1 MNILFVSAE
10 VAPFVSVGGLSQ
22 VMHFL
27 PQSLKKLGHDVRI
40 FTPKYGT
47 MDETSPKKKWKLS
60 TEFAQLI
67 LPVEDTPDTGQTLIC
82 NVLSYKDKKN
92 KIPYYFLEN
101 REYYE
106 LRANVYGYKD
116 DHIRFALLSK
126 GCLEWLLQSKIKRE
140 KNGLKEQDSW
150 WPDIIHC
157 NDWHTGYLIDFARR
171 TPRYESVFKKTSFV
185 FTVHNFS
192 LQGNYDFRYG
202 AKEDYDDGKP
212 KLAPILSPRLQPQ
225 NPLKR
230 GLLYADAINTVSPTH
245 AVEVMTPEY
254 AAGLSEELEIVR
266 GKLTGIL
273 NGLDTDKFN
282 SKTDKI
288 IKKQFDANSFI
299 LAREEN
305 KKDLQNLFGL
315 PIDTKRP
322 LLSFSGRLVEQK
334 GIDLIL
340 KVLPHLF
347 EERPDAQVVILG
359 SGNERYRLELTVLKK
374 KFPDQ
379 VGLHLRP
386 DFILPRKIFGGSDM
400 MLIPSLF
407 EPGGIIALE
416 AMRYGCVPIV
426 RRTGGLNDI
435 ITDFNPN
442 SRSGNG
448 FSFKSVDPWAL
459 FGAITEALTIY
470 KIPLLWKELIKN
482 CMKSDFSWDYAAS
495 EYEGW
500 YKGVLAEKF
509 SKSKI

>member
-1 MNILFVSAE
+1 MNVLFVSAE

-27 PQSLKKLGHDVRI
+27 PQSLKKLGHDVRV

-47 MDETSPKKKWKLS
+47 MDETLPKKKWDLS
-60 TEFAQLI
+60 TEFSQLV

-92 KIPYYFLEN
+92 KIVYYFLEN

-126 GCLEWLLQSKIKRE
+126 GVLEWLYQTRE
-140 KNGLKEQDSW
+140 KAEW

-171 TPRYESVFKKTSFV
+171 TPRYAQIFKNTSLV

-202 AKEDYDDGKP
+202 AKEDYDDGKC
-212 KLAPILSPRLQPQ
+212 KLAPILSPKLQPQ

-254 AAGLSEELEIVR
+254 AAGLSDELQIVR

-273 NGLDTDKFN
+273 NGLDIEKFDP
-282 SKTDKI
+282 KTDKI
-288 IKKQFDANSFI
+288 IKKKFDVNSFVV
-299 LAREEN
+299 AREEN
-305 KKDLQNLFGL
+305 KKELQKLFSL
-315 PIDTKRP
+315 PVDAKRP

-347 EERPDAQVVILG
+347 EERPDVQVVILG
-359 SGNERYRLELTVLKK
+359 TGNERYRLELTVLQK
-374 KFPDQ
+374 KFPEQ
-379 VGLHLRP
+379 VGLHLRS
-386 DFILPRKIFGGSDM
+386 DFTMPRKIFAGADV
-400 MLIPSLF
+400 MLVPSLF

-442 SRSGNG
+442 TLSGNG
-448 FSFKSVDPWAL
+448 FSFKSVDSWAL

-470 KIPLLWKELIKN
+470 KVPLLWKELAKN
-482 CMKSDFSWDYAAS
+482 CMKADFSWDHAGL
-495 EYEGW
+495 EYERW
-500 YKGVLAEKF
+500 YKGVLENKF
-509 SKSKI
+509 PKLQKA